1 MRDRTHIIQTLLAK
15 RGIDGARKEQPMIET
30 TALNR
35 QQVELLSTLVKAQQS
50 VGPNYWEGFR
60 GPTYG
65 GIRQI
70 TLYHAGLPED
80 GIDVSGT
87 DIYALREEGLVVVS
101 RTPERTLM
109 RIDLMPDAFRYIEEL
124 ERSGGSNGRG

>member
-1 MRDRTHIIQTLLAK
+1 
-15 RGIDGARKEQPMIET
+15 MIET

-35 QQVELLSTLVKAQQS
+35 QQVELLSTLVKAQLA
-50 VGPNYWEGFR
+50 VGPDYMEGFR

-70 TLYHAGLPED
+70 TLYHAGLPDD

-87 DIYALREEGLVVVS
+87 DIYALREEGLVVIS

-109 RIDLMPDAFRYIEEL
+109 RIDLMPDAFSYVEAL
-124 ERSGGSNGRG
+124 ERRVGSNGIG

>member
-1 MRDRTHIIQTLLAK
+1 MTAPAK
-15 RGIDGARKEQPMIET
+15 EKTMAET
-30 TALNR
+30 TTLNR
-35 QQVELLSTLVKAQQS
+35 QQVELLSTLVKAQRA
-50 VGPNYWEGFR
+50 VGPDYMEGFR

-80 GIDVSGT
+80 GIEVSGT
-87 DIYALREEGLVVVS
+87 DVYALREEGLVVIS

-109 RIDLMPDAFRYIEEL
+109 RIDLMPEAFSYVDEIE
-124 ERSGGSNGRG
+124 RGTIAGGNGGS

>member
-1 MRDRTHIIQTLLAK
+1 
-15 RGIDGARKEQPMIET
+15 MIET

-35 QQVELLSTLVKAQQS
+35 QQVELLSTLVKAQEA
-50 VGPNYWEGFR
+50 VGPDYMEGFR

-80 GIDVSGT
+80 GIEVFGT
-87 DIYALREEGLVVVS
+87 DVYALRDEGLVVIS

-109 RIDLMPDAFRYIEEL
+109 RIDLTPEAFSYAEEL
-124 ERSGGSNGRG
+124 GRGTVPAENGRG

>member
-1 MRDRTHIIQTLLAK
+1 
-15 RGIDGARKEQPMIET
+15 MIET

-35 QQVELLSTLVKAQQS
+35 QQIELLSTLVKAQEA
-50 VGPNYWEGFR
+50 VGPDYLEGFR

-80 GIDVSGT
+80 GIEVTGT
-87 DIYALREEGLVVVS
+87 DVYALREEGLVVIS
-101 RTPERTLM
+101 CTPKRTLM
-109 RIDLMPDAFRYIEEL
+109 RIDLMPEAFAYVEGL
-124 ERSGGSNGRG
+124 ERGAVPQGNGAR

>member
-1 MRDRTHIIQTLLAK
+1 
-15 RGIDGARKEQPMIET
+15 MIET

-35 QQVELLSTLVKAQQS
+35 QQIELLTTLVKAQQA
-50 VGPNYWEGFR
+50 VGPDYYEGFR

-87 DIYALREEGLVVVS
+87 DVYALREEGLIVIS

-109 RIDLMPDAFRYIEEL
+109 RIDLMPEAFAFIEEVQ
-124 ERSGGSNGRG
+124 RGIAPIGNSQT

>member
-1 MRDRTHIIQTLLAK
+1 
-15 RGIDGARKEQPMIET
+15 MIET

-35 QQVELLSTLVKAQQS
+35 QQVELLSTLVKAQQA
-50 VGPNYWEGFR
+50 VGPDYWEGFR

-80 GIDVSGT
+80 GIEVTGT
-87 DIYALREEGLVVVS
+87 DVYALREEGLVVIS
-101 RTPERTLM
+101 RTPERTWM
-109 RIDLMPDAFRYIEEL
+109 RIDLMPDAFSYIEDL
-124 ERSGGSNGRG
+124 ERGAKPGDNGHPQ

>member
-1 MRDRTHIIQTLLAK
+1 
-15 RGIDGARKEQPMIET
+15 MIET

-35 QQVELLSTLVKAQQS
+35 QQVELLSTWVKAQEA
-50 VGPNYWEGFR
+50 VGRDYMKGFR

-80 GIDVSGT
+80 GIEVSGT
-87 DIYALREEGLVVVS
+87 DVYALREEGLVVIS
-101 RTPERTLM
+101 RTPERTWM
-109 RIDLMPDAFRYIEEL
+109 RIDLMPEAYTYVEEAK
-124 ERSGGSNGRG
+124 GGIGAGLAG

>member
-1 MRDRTHIIQTLLAK
+1 
-15 RGIDGARKEQPMIET
+15 MIET

-35 QQVELLSTLVKAQQS
+35 QQVELLSTLVRAQQAM
-50 VGPNYWEGFR
+50 GPDYMEGFR

-65 GIRQI
+65 GIQQI

-80 GIDVSGT
+80 GIDVAGT

-109 RIDLMPDAFRYIEEL
+109 RIDLMPDAFSYVEEL
-124 ERSGGSNGRG
+124 EPGFGANGIG